1 MQSEERMKKPLI
13 AISTGDPAGIGPEIS
28 VKTCVHEELFSTVR
42 PFLIG
47 SRVVIERTVEEL
59 RFSTRI
65 EEVTSP
71 EKGEYAPG
79 IINLYECGS
88 FDLQNRKMGAV
99 QATCGRAAY
108 EYVHKGVSLALG
120 GKADALTTAPIN
132 KESLKKAGIPHIGHT
147 EILAELTGIQ
157 DPLTMFEVEG
167 LRIFFLTRHTSLI
180 EAIGMVKK
188 QRLKEYIVRCVEALG
203 SLGTE
208 KGTFAVAALNPH
220 GGEGGMF
227 GNEEVREIIP
237 AIAETK
243 SIGYDVGGPFG
254 ADSVFHM
261 ALKGMFSG
269 VLALYHD
276 QGHIAAKTFDF
287 ERTVSLT
294 LGLPF
299 LRTSVDHGTAFD
311 IAGFGEA
318 SETSLVE
325 AVKLAAK
332 YAPLYRYSA

>member
-1 MQSEERMKKPLI
+1 MMKKPLI

-28 VKTCVHEELFSTVR
+28 VKTCVREELFATAR
-42 PFLIG
+42 PFLVG
-47 SRVVIERTVEEL
+47 SRVVLERTVEEL
-59 RFSTRI
+59 RYSTRI
-65 EEVTSP
+65 EEVASP
-71 EKGEYAPG
+71 EKGDYKPG
-79 IINLYECGS
+79 VINLFECGDL
-88 FDLQNRKMGAV
+88 DLQSCKMGTV
-99 QATCGRAAY
+99 QASCGRAAY
-108 EYVHKGVSLALG
+108 EYVHKGVSLALE
-120 GKADALTTAPIN
+120 GKADAVTTAPIN
-132 KESLKKAGIPHIGHT
+132 KESLKKAGFPYIGHT
-147 EILAELTGIQ
+147 EILAELTGIR

-167 LRIFFLTRHTSLI
+167 LRIFFLTRHTSLL

-188 QRLKEYIVRCVEALG
+188 QRLKEYIVRCVDALRR
-203 SLGTE
+203 LGTE

-220 GGEGGMF
+220 GGEGEMF
-227 GNEEVREIIP
+227 GHEEVHEIIP
-237 AIAETK
+237 AITEMK
-243 SIGYDVGGPFG
+243 SMGYDVTGPVG

-311 IAGFGEA
+311 IAGFGKA
-318 SETSLVE
+318 SETNMVE
-325 AVKLAAK
+325 AVKVAAK
-332 YAPLYRYSA
+332 YVPLYRYSV

>member
-1 MQSEERMKKPLI
+1 MMKKPLI
-13 AISTGDPAGIGPEIS
+13 AISIGDPAGIGPEIS
-28 VKTCVHEELFSTVR
+28 LKTCTHEELFATAR
-42 PFLIG
+42 PFLVG
-47 SRVVIERTVEEL
+47 SRVVLERTVEEL
-59 RFSTRI
+59 GVSTRI

-71 EKGEYAPG
+71 EKGEYTPG
-79 IINLYECGS
+79 VVNLFECGS
-88 FDLQNRKMGAV
+88 FDLQNRQMGTV
-99 QATCGRAAY
+99 QALCGRAAY
-108 EYVHKGVSLALG
+108 EYVQKGVRLALD

-132 KESLKKAGIPHIGHT
+132 KESLKKADIPYIGHT
-147 EILAELTGIQ
+147 EILAELTGVR

-167 LRIFFLTRHTSLI
+167 LRIFFLTRHTSLL

-188 QRLKEYIVRCVEALG
+188 QRLKEYIVRCVEALRG
-203 SLGTE
+203 IGTE

-220 GGEGGMF
+220 GGEGEMF
-227 GNEEVREIIP
+227 GHEEVREIIP
-237 AIAETK
+237 AIMETQ
-243 SIGYDVGGPFG
+243 SMGHDVAGPFG

-261 ALKGMFSG
+261 ALKGVFSG

-311 IAGFGEA
+311 IAGFGKA
-318 SETSLVE
+318 SETNLVE
-325 AVKLAAK
+325 AVKVAAK
-332 YAPLYRYSA
+332 YAPLYRHSA